1 MNLKKINI
9 YFMLVVI
16 LIIGIGILKIQFNK
30 KKTLNK
36 KDIKLTSSENK
47 KDSEE
52 ISLKTLKF
60 IPSFN
65 LKDEKDKEINSGI
78 FKDNKITLVNLW
90 GSWSKDSLDELV
102 YIEEIHNEMKDQG
115 VNVIGIVEDGPK
127 NKKGIKY
134 ILRNKNITFRNIIPN
149 EEFYREF
156 VSLFSSYP
164 YSVIVDSNGKIIE
177 FINGRRE
184 KSQYK
189 NLIEKALK
197 K

>member
-47 KDSEE
+47 EDSEE

-134 ILRNKNITFRNIIPN
+134 ILRNENITFRNIIPN

>member
-1 MNLKKINI
+1 MNLKRINI

-30 KKTLNK
+30 KKILNK

-47 KDSEE
+47 EDSEE

-102 YIEEIHNEMKDQG
+102 YIEEIHNEMKDEG

-134 ILRNKNITFRNIIPN
+134 ILRSENITFRNIIPN